1 MMKFTKYFNRYPG
14 TFNVDLFF
22 SFPVKLLEDFNVNLK
37 FRSKFNRGFINHD
50 CLDCAFQKAFYNFKV
65 PRAHEAR
72 GSQFLFQNVQN
83 GIFEIFKMLKNNL
96 KLSSLLN

>member
-1 MMKFTKYFNRYPG
+1 MMEFTKYFNRYPG

-50 CLDCAFQKAFYNFKV
+50 CLDCAFKKLSTILRYQEPTRQEAVNF
-65 PRAHEAR
+65 
-72 GSQFLFQNVQN
+72 S
-83 GIFEIFKMLKNNL
+83 FKMFKMGFLRSLKC
-96 KLSSLLN
+96 

>member
-1 MMKFTKYFNRYPG
+1 MMEFTKYFNRYPG

-50 CLDCAFQKAFYNFKV
+50 CLDCAFQKAFYNFK
-65 PRAHEAR
+65 PTRQEAVNF
-72 GSQFLFQNVQN
+72 S
-83 GIFEIFKMLKNNL
+83 FKMFKMGFLRSLKC
-96 KLSSLLN
+96 

>member
-1 MMKFTKYFNRYPG
+1 MMGFTKYFNRYPG

-22 SFPVKLLEDFNVNLK
+22 SFPLKLLEDFHVNLK
-37 FRSKFNRGFINHD
+37 FRSKFDRGFINHD

-72 GSQFLFQNVQN
+72 GS
-83 GIFEIFKMLKNNL
+83 
-96 KLSSLLN
+96 